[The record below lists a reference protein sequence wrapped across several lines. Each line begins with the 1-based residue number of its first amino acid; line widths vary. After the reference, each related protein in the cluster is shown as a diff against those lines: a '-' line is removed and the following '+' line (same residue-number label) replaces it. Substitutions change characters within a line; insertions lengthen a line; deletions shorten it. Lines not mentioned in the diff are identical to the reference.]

1 MDPEES
7 VVVIIIAVED
17 KNVCGDLEDTSKG
30 IKELS
35 DTKIIIAGALSTC
48 SVTETTTVQAAA
60 SVNEEGVDSNLDE
73 AQSKEKVIC
82 STHSFNV

>member
-17 KNVCGDLEDTSKG
+17 KNVCGDLEDISKESR
-30 IKELS
+30 KVS

-48 SVTETTTVQAAA
+48 SVTETTTVQAAG
-60 SVNEEGVDSNLDE
+60 SVNEEGVDSKSNE
-73 AQSKEKVIC
+73 AKQKKK
-82 STHSFNV
+82 